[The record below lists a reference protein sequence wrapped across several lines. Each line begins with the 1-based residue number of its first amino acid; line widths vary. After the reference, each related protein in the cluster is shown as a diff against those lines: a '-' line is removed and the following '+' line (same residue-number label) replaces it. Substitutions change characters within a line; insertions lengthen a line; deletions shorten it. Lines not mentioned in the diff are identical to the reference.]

1 MDQSK
6 NTSRLLAFF
15 ERQNEDGTYV
25 YEDEAVR
32 HFLPLLAMQIA
43 MEWGPQAWTPPIQ
56 RLMDEFV
63 GGLGLPEGFDGTQ
76 LNEAVDAYY
85 AKAGVDPALKRNF
98 QELVRELFAEGS
110 PQELSEAAAK
120 LLGMEPQTLQ
130 SPTTVHPP
138 KGRVGVSVAG
148 LLFQHTA
155 AQKRP
160 EDDTATHSSQPKKNQ
175 EGE

>member
-1 MDQSK
+1 MDQPK

-15 ERQNEDGTYV
+15 ERQNEDGTYF

-63 GGLGLPEGFDGTQ
+63 GGLGLPEGFDGAQ

-85 AKAGVDPALKRNF
+85 AKAGVDPALKRGF
-98 QELVRELFAEGS
+98 QELVRELFAAGS
-110 PQELSEAAAK
+110 TQELSDAAAK
-120 LLGMEPQTLQ
+120 LLGMEPQTIQ
-130 SPTTVHPP
+130 APAPAHPP

-160 EDDTATHSSQPKKNQ
+160 EDASSPLPLSKNKD
-175 EGE
+175 